1 MELNEEQKQ
10 VILKSLSKDIEQ
22 IIYLYPCFPEDYENS
37 IQAMTGVLRSLGY
50 DKKADLYQKEWKD
63 AVNFAKEAAKFRED
77 FMNDDIEGL

>member
-10 VILKSLSKDIEQ
+10 TIYKSLSKDIEQ
-22 IIYLYPCFPEDYENS
+22 IIYLYPCFPEDYEND
-37 IQAMTGVLRSLGY
+37 IQAMTSVLRSLGY

-63 AVNFAKEAAKFRED
+63 AVNEAKEVAKIRED